1 MSGNRCFPYNLLVG
15 SNVLLAT
22 ESRPSHPPLHALCS
36 LRECG
41 KAHLGSASHLGK
53 TCCNPG
59 LVLSPSR
66 NTQPLTRDWSHPWT
80 APPWAFVLSTPL
92 KQECTS
98 QPLIQRKLH
107 LVAQALSELRS
118 ARFILPCADY
128 KCVVYPRPS
137 AINKCLSSTLFLFK
151 YFN

>member
-15 SNVLLAT
+15 SNVLLAA

-53 TCCNPG
+53 TSCNPG

-66 NTQPLTRDWSHPWT
+66 NTQPLTRAWSYPWT

-92 KQECTS
+92 KQECPS

-107 LVAQALSELRS
+107 LVAQALSGLRS
-118 ARFILPCADY
+118 ARFILPCA
-128 KCVVYPRPS
+128 VITSV
-137 AINKCLSSTLFLFK
+137 LHTLGSVL
-151 YFN
+151 